1 MHKLANVEHDSTFT
15 LENGSAL
22 TMLAYDTR
30 DAIPHDSRINKPVA
44 YMAKTIRKKFD
55 REDWW
60 VSLSTDDHSVA
71 VIVKSQDGAAKVDT
85 LAKKLLEDIRLLECI
100 SKASEF

>member
-1 MHKLANVEHDSTFT
+1 MVTAVAIVHKLVNVEHDSTFT
-15 LENGSAL
+15 LGNDSAL

-30 DAIPHDSRINKPVA
+30 GAIPHDSKSRINKPVA

-71 VIVKSQDGAAKVDT
+71 VIVKSQDGAAKVT
-85 LAKKLLEDIRLLECI
+85 C
-100 SKASEF
+100 